1 MQGSN
6 QKLELKTPILPQS
19 YFILVIVKLEENVL
33 TGPLMQLTL
42 TFDLEIVAPEAVGLK
57 VEGQRSVGL
66 V

>member
-1 MQGSN
+1 M
-6 QKLELKTPILPQS
+6 
-19 YFILVIVKLEENVL
+19 FWWML